1 MARLIRNLAWAM
13 AISLIL
19 ATLLRLGDQLN
30 IFATPPNLPDA
41 ATIVDRI
48 LGSSAYRHAIWPVY
62 AAWNLL
68 FGLAFIAVVPLAS
81 LIVHALD
88 PQDARLRATGMII
101 GAGGI
106 LGAAAQVA
114 LVGAVDVAVNQAYC
128 DCGFKEQE
136 VISQFWAQNLFE
148 GATDWLAT
156 VGLVLVG
163 FGLLSLGV
171 ILATRSSASMLRQL
185 SYLAGAALIVSALLN
200 RIQLPDP
207 IGDVVVV
214 ATFGLIVPIWA
225 WQLGRDAG
233 NWAGGEMAPVG
244 G

>member
-1 MARLIRNLAWAM
+1 MARLIRNLAWLL
-13 AISLIL
+13 AISLVL

-30 IFATPPNLPDA
+30 VFATPPNLPDA
-41 ATIVDRI
+41 ASIVDRI

-81 LIVHALD
+81 LLVHALD
-88 PQDARLRATGMII
+88 PQDARLRATGMIFA
-101 GAGGI
+101 AGGI
-106 LGAAAQVA
+106 LGAVAEVA

-148 GATDWLAT
+148 GATDWLAM
-156 VGLVLVG
+156 VGLILVG
-163 FGLLSLGV
+163 IGV
-171 ILATRSSASMLRQL
+171 IWLGLIFAARMAGSMLPQL
-185 SYLAGAALIVSALLN
+185 SYVAGAALIVSALLN
-200 RIQLPDP
+200 RIDLPDP
-207 IGDVVVV
+207 IGDVVAV
-214 ATFGLIVPIWA
+214 ATFGLIVPFWA
-225 WQLGRDAG
+225 WWLGRDTG
-233 NWAGGEMAPVG
+233 SWAGAEMAPVG